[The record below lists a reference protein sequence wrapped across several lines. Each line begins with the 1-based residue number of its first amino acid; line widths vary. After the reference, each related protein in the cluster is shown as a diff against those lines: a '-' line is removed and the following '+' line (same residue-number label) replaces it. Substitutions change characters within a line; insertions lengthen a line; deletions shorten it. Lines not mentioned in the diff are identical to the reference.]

1 MADKYIFTMLGLNKY
16 YGQKQV
22 LKNINLCFFPGA
34 KIGIVGENGSGKSTV
49 LKIMAGMDD
58 AFQGEAFI
66 TQGYQSRLV
75 MQEPLLDS
83 NQTVRQTLEDAFSS
97 ITTLLKEYDS
107 LTGKMAEPMSDDDM
121 TAAMNRMGEL
131 QDKLDVADA
140 WNLDQKLATASD
152 ALCLPDDDRIV
163 GTLSGGERRRVALCK
178 ALLEKPD
185 LLLLDEP
192 TNHLDAETVDWLEIQ
207 LKEYPGTVIIVTHDR
222 YFLDNITKWILE
234 LEGGAGIPWEG
245 NYSSWLEQKLSKL
258 SAEQKKNSPRARA
271 LDRELGWL
279 KMSNNDRQA
288 MARTRIMEYAQ
299 LIARETATL
308 KDDASVI
315 QIAPGPELGDKVVEF
330 ADVSKAYGDQVLFN
344 SAGFSIPRNAVV
356 GLVGPNGAGKT
367 TLFKMIVGQEK
378 PDSGKVEIG
387 TTVKIAY
394 VDQGREN
401 LSTDVSLL
409 DEVSGGAAEIILG
422 KQSIPV
428 RQYLSRFGFKGADQ
442 QKMAGELS
450 GGERNRLHLAKL
462 LKVGGNVLLLDEPT
476 NDLDVNTLRM
486 LEEAVLDFAGT
497 VLVISHDRYFL
508 DRICTHLLVFEGDGK
523 LRWFVGN
530 FKEYE
535 ELRIKETG
543 GHQFENRRNR
553 YRKLVRA

>member
-1 MADKYIFTMLGLNKY
+1 M
-16 YGQKQV
+16 
-22 LKNINLCFFPGA
+22 NILSLENVGKTFGIKPLFSSVTFGMEEGE
-34 KIGIVGENGSGKSTV
+34 KIGVIGANGSGKSTLLRV
-49 LKIMAGMDD
+49 IAGEELPDTGRVVIAKGKLVATLSQNPVFD
-58 AFQGEAFI
+58 SDENILEAVFRGGNEALQSKLELIQRYEVACHDLAVQGGSSEKLLGQVSDLAHELEVAGAWQLEKEAKAI
-66 TQGYQSRLV
+66 
-75 MQEPLLDS
+75 
-83 NQTVRQTLEDAFSS
+83 
-97 ITTLLKEYDS
+97 
-107 LTGKMAEPMSDDDM
+107 LTELGIVDLSA
-121 TAAMNRMGEL
+121 RMG
-131 QDKLDVADA
+131 
-140 WNLDQKLATASD
+140 
-152 ALCLPDDDRIV
+152 R
-163 GTLSGGERRRVALCK
+163 LSGGQRKRVAL
-178 ALLEKPD
+178 AHSLLIQPD
-185 LLLLDEP
+185 LLILDEP

-207 LKEYPGTVIIVTHDR
+207 LKEYPGTVIVVTHDR

-245 NYSSWLEQKLSKL
+245 NYTSWLEQKLSKL

-330 ADVSKAYGDQVLFN
+330 ADVSKAYGDQVLFS

-387 TTVKIAY
+387 STVKIAY

-409 DEVSGGAAEIILG
+409 DEVSGGAAEVILG